1 MGHEQAITKVPFKI
15 RVPELCKRWADEPL
29 VIFTCQYSAHRAPQ
43 CANWYR
49 EQAHPRQQVGILSG
63 GFRGWE
69 SVGLPVEAHITGDK
83 SGESDSLA
91 MVLGMDFVKQA
102 KSEALEGNED
112 GNKCDG
118 KLSMSQTGTHVT
130 TSNHATTPS
139 STVQS
144 LAHSEAPSS
153 AVVDPVEQEQV
164 APLLTTPPTL
174 ENHKPSTL
182 QSAANDACN
191 SNEAVDVTGAG
202 SVVTSVSLPTTTNR
216 LNYVEPELTN
226 RVPTIKNVEH
236 IDPVKVQELMQ
247 NKQCLLVDVRGEDRA
262 SGMIEGSVHEPA
274 FDPKGGVSF
283 PTRVTGMIEKW
294 KEESL
299 IIFTCQYSA
308 HRAPQCANW
317 YREKAPPKQRVA
329 IMSMGFSGWEGLGLP
344 IKTAGEIMS
353 LCTADAVA
361 QKLGKKFVDQC
372 LTAPKV
378 SSVVTPSSAISN
390 ANGSQLGEGMGPAAW
405 RASSP
410 IVSGRAV
417 LKPTYMPPFL
427 PNRVP
432 TLENVEHIDPGA
444 VQSFM
449 QLQPEKCLLVDVR
462 GEDRS
467 TGVIEGALHEPAI
480 DTVPFPMRVPKL
492 VQQWADRSLILFFCQ
507 YSAHRAPQCANWYR
521 THAPKKQR
529 VGILAGG
536 FRGWES
542 LGLPVKPLTV
552 SL

>member
-153 AVVDPVEQEQV
+153 AVVDPVGQEQV

-202 SVVTSVSLPTTTNR
+202 SVVTSVSLSTTTNR

-236 IDPVKVQELMQ
+236 IDPVEVQELMEC
-247 NKQCLLVDVRGEDRA
+247 KRCVLVDVRGEDRA
-262 SGMIEGSVHEPA
+262 AGIIEGSVHEPA
-274 FDPKGGVSF
+274 IDSEGFVSF
-283 PTRVTGMIEKW
+283 PTKVSELVQKW
-294 KEESL
+294 KDESL

-317 YREKAPPKQRVA
+317 YREKAPPQQRVA
-329 IMSMGFSGWEGLGLP
+329 IMSMGFRGWEGLGFPVQEAAP
-344 IKTAGEIMS
+344 ITLAR
-353 LCTADAVA
+353 TTDTVA
-361 QKLGKKFVDQC
+361 QQLGRKFVTGC
-372 LTAPKV
+372 LTAPNLLPTLQTALRGEEELAPQTGGV
-378 SSVVTPSSAISN
+378 QEVTETI
-390 ANGSQLGEGMGPAAW
+390 
-405 RASSP
+405 ASSSNSRPSHNQLSDSQHFDNP
-410 IVSGRAV
+410 ITDTQPSDDQATLNGNAFKTNYVPS
-417 LKPTYMPPFL
+417 LL

-432 TLENVEHIDPGA
+432 TIENVE
-444 VQSFM
+444 
-449 QLQPEKCLLVDVR
+449 
-462 GEDRS
+462 
-467 TGVIEGALHEPAI
+467 
-480 DTVPFPMRVPKL
+480 
-492 VQQWADRSLILFFCQ
+492 
-507 YSAHRAPQCANWYR
+507 
-521 THAPKKQR
+521 
-529 VGILAGG
+529 
-536 FRGWES
+536 
-542 LGLPVKPLTV
+542 
-552 SL
+552 

>member
-1 MGHEQAITKVPFKI
+1 MG
-15 RVPELCKRWADEPL
+15 
-29 VIFTCQYSAHRAPQ
+29 
-43 CANWYR
+43 
-49 EQAHPRQQVGILSG
+49 
-63 GFRGWE
+63 
-69 SVGLPVEAHITGDK
+69 
-83 SGESDSLA
+83 
-91 MVLGMDFVKQA
+91 
-102 KSEALEGNED
+102 
-112 GNKCDG
+112 
-118 KLSMSQTGTHVT
+118 
-130 TSNHATTPS
+130 ATTPS
-139 STVQS
+139 STVRS
-144 LAHSEAPSS
+144 LAQSEAPSS
-153 AVVDPVEQEQV
+153 TAVDPVEQEQV
-164 APLLTTPPTL
+164 SFALTTPPTF

-191 SNEAVDVTGAG
+191 STESGDATGAG
-202 SVVTSVSLPTTTNR
+202 SVVSSVSLCTITSRP
-216 LNYVEPELTN
+216 NYVEPELTN

-283 PTRVTGMIEKW
+283 PSRVSGMIEKW

-299 IIFTCQYSA
+299 IVFTCQYSA

-329 IMSMGFSGWEGLGLP
+329 IMSMGFRGWEGLGLP
-344 IKTAGEIMS
+344 IKTPGESMS
-353 LCTADAVA
+353 LCAADAVA

-372 LTAPKV
+372 LLAPKV
-378 SSVVTPSSAISN
+378 SARTTASLGV
-390 ANGSQLGEGMGPAAW
+390 ANSKMTQLGEGMSQAVWPAISQTIGGHVA
-405 RASSP
+405 
-410 IVSGRAV
+410 

-432 TLENVEHIDPGA
+432 TSEHVEHIDPCA
-444 VQSFM
+444 VNSLLQS
-449 QLQPEKCLLVDVR
+449 KSCLLVDVR
-462 GEDRS
+462 VEDRS
-467 TGVIEGALHEPAI
+467 TGVIEYALHEPAI
-480 DTVPFPMRVPKL
+480 DIMSFL
-492 VQQWADRSLILFFCQ
+492 VKAPNLAQKWADKPFVVFFCQ

-521 THAPKKQR
+521 TYAPKKQR

-542 LGLPVKPLTV
+542 LGLPVRPLIE

>member
-144 LAHSEAPSS
+144 LAHSDAPSS

-202 SVVTSVSLPTTTNR
+202 SVVTSVSRSTITSRP
-216 LNYVEPELTN
+216 NYVEPELTN

-236 IDPVKVQELMQ
+236 IDPVEVQDLMQ
-247 NKQCLLVDVRGEDRA
+247 NKKCLLVDVRGEDRA
-262 SGMIEGSVHEPA
+262 SGIIEGSVHEPA

-283 PTRVTGMIEKW
+283 PTRVSGMIEQW

-299 IIFTCQYSA
+299 IVFTCQYSA

-329 IMSMGFSGWEGLGLP
+329 IMSMGFRGWEGLGLP
-344 IKTAGEIMS
+344 IKTSGGESLS
-353 LCTADAVA
+353 LCAADAVA

-372 LTAPKV
+372 LAAPKI
-378 SSVVTPSSAISN
+378 STNSKVTP
-390 ANGSQLGEGMGPAAW
+390 LGEGIGPVVWPAV
-405 RASSP
+405 SP
-410 IVSGRAV
+410 TTGGRVA
-417 LKPTYMPPFL
+417 LKPTYKPPFL

-432 TLENVEHIDPGA
+432 TLENVEHVDPGA
-444 VQSFM
+444 AYSLLQSR
-449 QLQPEKCLLVDVR
+449 KCLLVDVR

-467 TGVIEGALHEPAI
+467 VGVIEGALHEPAI
-480 DTVPFPMRVPKL
+480 DTVPFPVKAPNLAK
-492 VQQWADRSLILFFCQ
+492 QWADQPLVLFFCQ

-529 VGILAGG
+529 VGLLAGG

-542 LGLPVKPLTV
+542 LGLPVKPFTK
-552 SL
+552 SLET